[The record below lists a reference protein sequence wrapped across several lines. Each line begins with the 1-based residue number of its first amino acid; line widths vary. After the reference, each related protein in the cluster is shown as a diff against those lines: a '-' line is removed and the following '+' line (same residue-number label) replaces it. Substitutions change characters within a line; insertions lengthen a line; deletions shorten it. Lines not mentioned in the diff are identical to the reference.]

1 MSRDVSLSPKSA
13 EIRYSSAGTANE
25 PIRVEVVD
33 EEQAPLSSQLG
44 FSTTLSTSF
53 VAADDLSESID
64 DLTITK
70 VTAFLP
76 HALIIV
82 FEEKKKLRPSKVA
95 EDITRKRKD
104 TTNSISNFFHR
115 FTRGDREE
123 KKIVEEEEEEHIERP
138 GKLISPESEEKWFES
153 RTLDEQ
159 VLGHEADAQVYEWD
173 PNNMT
178 ETLVREP
185 LPLDPNNVIFEEKG
199 MLKLLED
206 FRNGELRWLD
216 EPQISAMRKVKEAH
230 EDVSDIHLKVYEIE
244 SAKRKK
250 RKQEA
255 RDRSNFDFKNP
266 LNTLAN
272 VAAVSNNSYLNPKFV
287 VDYLYNG
294 ACILIELKRFQDAL
308 FLLETLVAIPAFS
321 LQETHGE
328 GYKKYV
334 LVSLLINGRVPET
347 NEKNSAARNFKS
359 KTPEYRALSEI
370 KFSRSAN
377 THTTVEDL
385 VLGAKDKLR
394 KDNNLELAKLLVV
407 EMKKKTIL
415 CLTKMFTSIR
425 LAEIQELS
433 FLKTRAQVTELMEQ
447 LVEENRIAVRLEGEM
462 VF

>member
-13 EIRYSSAGTANE
+13 EIRFSSSGTGNE

-33 EEQAPLSSQLG
+33 EEQAPLASQLG

-70 VTAFLP
+70 
-76 HALIIV
+76 
-82 FEEKKKLRPSKVA
+82 EKKKLRPSKVA

-244 SAKRKK
+244 SSKRKK
-250 RKQEA
+250 RKQES
-255 RDRSNFDFKNP
+255 RDKSNFDFSDSDDSEEER
-266 LNTLAN
+266 
-272 VAAVSNNSYLNPKFV
+272 V
-287 VDYLYNG
+287 
-294 ACILIELKRFQDAL
+294 IEKL
-308 FLLETLVAIPAFS
+308 F
-321 LQETHGE
+321 
-328 GYKKYV
+328 
-334 LVSLLINGRVPET
+334 
-347 NEKNSAARNFKS
+347 EKM
-359 KTPEYRALSEI
+359 
-370 KFSRSAN
+370 N
-377 THTTVEDL
+377 THMVDMHSALDTVPFYD
-385 VLGAKDKLR
+385 ASQNR
-394 KDNNLELAKLLVV
+394 TDND
-407 EMKKKTIL
+407 
-415 CLTKMFTSIR
+415 
-425 LAEIQELS
+425 
-433 FLKTRAQVTELMEQ
+433 
-447 LVEENRIAVRLEGEM
+447 EEY
-462 VF
+462 FSS